1 MTLNPNQF
9 GEQQLPLDWEGIE
22 RENRRDAVRGHTVK
36 TLRDESDPEGYPEER
51 TYRTNLN
58 HPGIIHKALENSKM
72 PTNLISKLSGPIE
85 VHGRTNED
93 GHGFYDPDEK
103 HIYLAGLNEISPE
116 GLQGPEGLPYTLPHE
131 LGHKLEYMH
140 NSQKNGIGFISTKA
154 GANYYKEDPRSEG
167 FADGFADFHS
177 GVPDPDHDRSY
188 GARSTIA
195 TRRSNIGTPWS
206 NIGIDYGRDHD
217 FGWDDGEQL
226 IYHATRAHAAATGG
240 RIPVD
245 RRLPHENHSDNVDA
259 GEHLHKLV
267 SLSPHVKPALE
278 HLGIL
283 NGAKAHIR
291 WWKENQPK
299 VTQLSFDGD
308 NDVTSIYI
316 PASHMSSQFKGVG
329 D

>member
-1 MTLNPNQF
+1 MTLNSNQF
-9 GEQQLPLDWEGIE
+9 GEQQLPLDWEGID
-22 RENRRDAVRGHTVK
+22 RENRRDAVRGHTVR
-36 TLRDESDPEGYPEER
+36 TLRDESDPEGWPHEK
-51 TYRTNLN
+51 TYQANLN

-93 GHGFYDPDEK
+93 GYGFYDQNEK
-103 HIYLAGLNEISPE
+103 HIYLAGLNEMSPE
-116 GLQGPEGLPYTLPHE
+116 GLQGPNDLSTTLPHE
-131 LGHKLEYMH
+131 LGHRLEHMH
-140 NSQKNGIGFISTKA
+140 NSNKNGTGFISTKA
-154 GANYYKEDPRSEG
+154 GANHYEADPRSEG

-177 GVPDPDHDRSY
+177 GVSDPDHDRSY

-195 TRRSNIGTPWS
+195 TRWS
-206 NIGIDYGRDHD
+206 NLGDFDYDVRDHD

-245 RRLPHENHSDNVDA
+245 RRLPHEDHSDNVDA

-267 SLSPHVKPALE
+267 SLSPHVEPALE

-283 NGAKAHIR
+283 DGAKAHIS
-291 WWKENQPK
+291 WWKANQPK
-299 VTQLSFDGD
+299 VTQLSFEGD
-308 NDVTSIYI
+308 NNAISRYI
-316 PASHMSSQFKGVG
+316 PVTHMSSQFDDDAPK

>member
-1 MTLNPNQF
+1 MTLNSNQF
-9 GEQQLPLDWEGIE
+9 GEHQQQLPLDWEALD
-22 RENRRDAVRGHTVK
+22 RENRRDAVRGHTVR
-36 TLRDESDPEGYPEER
+36 TLRAESDPEGWPHER
-51 TYRTNLN
+51 TYQTNLH

-93 GHGFYDPDEK
+93 GHGFYDENEN
-103 HIYLAGLNEISPE
+103 HIYLAGLDEMSPE
-116 GLQGPEGLPYTLPHE
+116 GLQGPEDLPFTLTHE
-131 LGHKLEYMH
+131 LGHKLEHMH
-140 NSQKNGIGFISTKA
+140 NNAKNGIGFTGTKTGWLNLVA
-154 GANYYKEDPRSEG
+154 DPRSEG

-195 TRRSNIGTPWS
+195 TRWS
-206 NIGIDYGRDHD
+206 NIGNDYDRDHD
-217 FGWDDGEQL
+217 FGWDDGDQL

-283 NGAKAHIR
+283 NGAKEHIR

-299 VTQLSFDGD
+299 VTQLSFEGD
-308 NDVTSIYI
+308 NDVTSMYT
-316 PASHMSSQFKGVG
+316 PVTHMSSQFY
-329 D
+329 